1 MKFICDNGRYAQ
13 IKKRRF
19 KKFYNYLAKNYG
31 SMKNFNFM
39 NYGFDANYSIPDEF
53 EFNKYSLFLY
63 KYLVEL
69 SDIDTLHH
77 LTVLE
82 IGCGQ
87 GGGAYY
93 MAKFF
98 EPKSVIALDYSQD
111 TIISARS
118 KYEDLANLEFLTG
131 DAEKLEFQNNT
142 FDLIINIES
151 SHCYADIQSFMQETR
166 RVIKEQGVFLY
177 ADFRAHE
184 DLHTLKSLI
193 KEHFKICQ
201 YVDITDNVV
210 GAMTKNNYSERVKE
224 WIEICSR
231 KEDENKLKEWAGIPG
246 TRIYEEF
253 KKHKTVYFAY
263 VLTPLT
269 GGV

>member
-19 KKFYNYLAKNYG
+19 RQFYNYVAKTYG
-31 SMKNFNFM
+31 KMKEFNFM
-39 NYGFDANYSIPDEF
+39 NYGFDADYPVPDEF
-53 EFNKYSLFLY
+53 EFNKYSLNLY
-63 KYLVEL
+63 KYLFEL
-69 SDIDTLHH
+69 SEIDTLHH
-77 LTVLE
+77 LQVLE
-82 IGCGQ
+82 IGCGH

-93 MAKFF
+93 MAKIF

-118 KYEDLANLEFLTG
+118 KHEDLANLEFLTG

-151 SHCYADIQSFMQETR
+151 SHCYADIQSFLKETR

-177 ADFRAHE
+177 ADFRAQE

-193 KEHFKICQ
+193 EEHFKICQ
-201 YVDITDNVV
+201 YVDITDKVLS
-210 GAMTKNNYSERVKE
+210 AMKKNDFCERVDE
-224 WIEICSR
+224 WVEICSR
-231 KEDENKLKEWAGIPG
+231 KEDENKLKQWAGVPG

-253 KKHKTVYFAY
+253 KKRKNIYFAC

-269 GGV
+269 GGI